1 MADNKLPFDEDEA
14 DETGKTI
21 VFTPKGAPN
30 IPVEVA
36 NHFVIDTG
44 APRRLEVLDW
54 IQNIVSVFVVVII
67 LFIFVGRTIGV
78 DGASMERTF
87 KDSDQVVLTNFLYT
101 PKYGDVV
108 IIHVDAYNE
117 VPLVKRVIATA
128 GQTVDID
135 AVTHEVT
142 VDGVVLDEPYI
153 REPTSRLED
162 FVGPV
167 TVPAGCIFVM
177 GDNRNASTDSRS
189 SRVGFVDVRNVLG
202 KVQMIIMPGKDD
214 YGNRDWSRIGSVY
227 DTLPK

>member
-1 MADNKLPFDEDEA
+1 MADNKLPFDEDET

-21 VFTPKGAPN
+21 IFTPKGAPN
-30 IPVEVA
+30 IPAEVA

-54 IQNIVSVFVVVII
+54 IQCLVSTLIVVVIV
-67 LFIFVGRTIGV
+67 FIFVGRTIGV
-78 DGASMERTF
+78 DGASMERTL
-87 KDSDQVVLTNFLYT
+87 KDSDQVILTDIFYK
-101 PKYGDVV
+101 PKYGDIV

-135 AVTHEVT
+135 AITHEVT

-153 REPTSRLED
+153 REPTARLED

-167 TVPAGCIFVM
+167 VVPAGCIFVM
-177 GDNRNASTDSRS
+177 GDNRNASMDSRS

-202 KVQMIIMPGKDD
+202 KVHVIAMPGKDA
-214 YGNRDWSRIGSVY
+214 YGNRDWGRIGSVY